1 MEDIAR
7 QSYRYE
13 VVQRRDFAFWVI
25 PFKSLECVNLIAHV
39 VDLSKYGVGIE
50 SDQPLAP
57 GFVWFKDR
65 IGGFKG
71 GLLVWS
77 RQADGKYRAGVK
89 FVPLSRDKELIVQE
103 QIAMM
108 RPNQPIHN
116 PEVIISTILES
127 MTRNETGSPATPDQ
141 PDPVDLKALRSA
153 EDTSKEEDLIA
164 QLRDML
170 SSL

>member
-1 MEDIAR
+1 METAR
-7 QSYRYE
+7 QSLRYE
-13 VVQRRDFAFWVI
+13 VVQRRDFTLWVI
-25 PFKSLECVNLIAHV
+25 PFKSLECALIIAHV

-50 SDQPLAP
+50 SDQPLEP

-71 GLLVWS
+71 GLLVWG
-77 RQADGKYRAGVK
+77 RQKDGKYRAGVK
-89 FVPLSRDKELIVQE
+89 FVPLSREKELLVQE

-127 MTRNETGSPATPDQ
+127 MTRSETGNPATPDR
-141 PDPVDLKALRSA
+141 PDTVDLKALRSA
-153 EDTSKEEDLIA
+153 EETSKEEDIIA

-170 SSL
+170 TSL

>member
-1 MEDIAR
+1 MDTTR
-7 QSYRYE
+7 QSHRYE
-13 VVQRRDFAFWVI
+13 VVQRRDFTLWVI
-25 PFKSLECVNLIAHV
+25 PFKSLECAIVVAHV

-50 SDQPLAP
+50 SDQPLEP

-71 GLLVWS
+71 GLLVWG
-77 RQADGKYRAGVK
+77 RQKDGKYRAGIK
-89 FVPLSRDKELIVQE
+89 FVALSRDKELLVQE
-103 QIAMM
+103 RIAMM
-108 RPNQPIHN
+108 RPHQPIHN

-127 MTRNETGSPATPDQ
+127 MTRGQTGDQGTPDR
-141 PDPVDLKALRSA
+141 PDPEDLKALRSA
-153 EDTSKEEDLIA
+153 EETTKEEDLIA

>member
-1 MEDIAR
+1 MDTTR
-7 QSYRYE
+7 QAHRYE
-13 VVQRRDFAFWVI
+13 VVQRRDFTLWVI
-25 PFKSLECVNLIAHV
+25 PFKSLECSILVAHV
-39 VDLSKYGVGIE
+39 VDLSTYGVGIE
-50 SDQPLAP
+50 SEQPLKP

-71 GLLVWS
+71 GLLVWG
-77 RQADGKYRAGVK
+77 REKDGKHRAGVK

-127 MTRNETGSPATPDQ
+127 MTRGDTGDRGTPDRTE
-141 PDPVDLKALRSA
+141 PKDPKALRSA
-153 EDTSKEEDLIA
+153 EETHSEEDLIA

-170 SSL
+170 STL

>member
-1 MEDIAR
+1 MDIAR
-7 QSYRYE
+7 QSHRYE
-13 VVQRRDFAFWVI
+13 VVQRRDFTLWAI
-25 PFKSLECVNLIAHV
+25 PFKSLECAILIAHV

-50 SDQPLAP
+50 SDQPLEP

-71 GLLVWS
+71 GLLVWG
-77 RQADGKYRAGVK
+77 RQKDGRYRAGVK
-89 FVPLSRDKELIVQE
+89 FVPLSRDQELLVQE
-103 QIAMM
+103 RIAVM

-116 PEVIISTILES
+116 PEVIITTILES
-127 MTRNETGSPATPDQ
+127 MARGESAVQGTNDL
-141 PDPVDLKALRSA
+141 PDPEDLKALRSA
-153 EDTSKEEDLIA
+153 EETSCEKDLIA

>member
-1 MEDIAR
+1 MDTTR
-7 QSYRYE
+7 QSHRYE
-13 VVQRRDFAFWVI
+13 VVQRREFTLWVI
-25 PFKSLECVNLIAHV
+25 PYKSLTCGILVAHV

-50 SDQPLAP
+50 SDQPLEP

-71 GLLVWS
+71 GLLVWR
-77 RQADGKYRAGVK
+77 RQKDGKYRAGVK
-89 FVPLSRDKELIVQE
+89 FIPLSREKELIVQE

-127 MTRNETGSPATPDQ
+127 MTHDGTGGSEMPDRQ
-141 PDPVDLKALRSA
+141 DAEDLKTLHTAG
-153 EDTSKEEDLIA
+153 ETSTEEDLIA

-170 SSL
+170 SAL

>member
-1 MEDIAR
+1 MDTIR
-7 QSYRYE
+7 QSHRYE
-13 VVQRRDFAFWVI
+13 VVQRRDFTLWVI
-25 PFKSLECVNLIAHV
+25 PFKSLECAILVAHV

-50 SDQPLAP
+50 SDQPLEP

-77 RQADGKYRAGVK
+77 RQKDGMYRAGVK
-89 FVPLSRDKELIVQE
+89 FVPLSREKELLVQE
-103 QIAMM
+103 RIAVM

-127 MTRNETGSPATPDQ
+127 MTQAEPGGQKTPPDQ
-141 PDPVDLKALRSA
+141 PDSDDLKAPRSA
-153 EDTSKEEDLIA
+153 EETPTGEDLIS

-170 SSL
+170 TSL